1 MKRISMYLICK
12 RAWRRP
18 QSHHTHRETHRA
30 LQPRQPRFTLPIST
44 LGPAFLTTCR
54 LLAGTD
60 RPAQPAHAQQPHT
73 ARAPAG
79 AARRPGAGPFS
90 HSITAPLHFCTLAVA
105 PGTPPA
111 RPCPQNV
118 LRSPSTAGQ
127 PCISTREARRKSAI
141 RRRSPPP
148 TSSTCSTATKSSS
161 GDVKLTAAC
170 AGMLG
175 TVPHHSQPPCCP
187 YRGRN
192 RKPFRAGG
200 RGRPAGVGSGENAA
214 ERT

>member
-1 MKRISMYLICK
+1 M
-12 RAWRRP
+12 WVWPRRP

-44 LGPAFLTTCR
+44 LDPAFLTTCR
-54 LLAGTD
+54 LLVGTD
-60 RPAQPAHAQQPHT
+60 RPAQPAHPQQPHT

-79 AARRPGAGPFS
+79 RRSPTGSWAFL
-90 HSITAPLHFCTLAVA
+90 PLDHR
-105 PGTPPA
+105 TPPLLHSSRGPRDPA
-111 RPCPQNV
+111 GSAVPTDA

-127 PCISTREARRKSAI
+127 PCISAREARRKSAI

-161 GDVKLTAAC
+161 ACLKLTAAC

-187 YRGRN
+187 
-192 RKPFRAGG
+192 
-200 RGRPAGVGSGENAA
+200 
-214 ERT
+214 